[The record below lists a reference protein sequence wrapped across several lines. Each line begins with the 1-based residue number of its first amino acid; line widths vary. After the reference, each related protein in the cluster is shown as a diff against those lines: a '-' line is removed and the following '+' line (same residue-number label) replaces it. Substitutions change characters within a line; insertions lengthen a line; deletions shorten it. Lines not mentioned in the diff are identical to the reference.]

1 MYVYNAATRPKATRK
16 TKDQDQEEE
25 EEEEE
30 EDQEEEEKRSKEYDL
45 CFSTRK
51 YCRDPPSLYTQ

>member
-1 MYVYNAATRPKATRK
+1 MYVYNAATRPK

-25 EEEEE
+25 QEEEE

>member
-1 MYVYNAATRPKATRK
+1 MYVYNAATRPK

-45 CFSTRK
+45 CVFNTQIAGILRH
-51 YCRDPPSLYTQ
+51 YTHNEYHV

>member
-1 MYVYNAATRPKATRK
+1 MYVYNAATRPK
-16 TKDQDQEEE
+16 TKDQDQEEEE

-51 YCRDPPSLYTQ
+51 YCGDPPSLYTQ